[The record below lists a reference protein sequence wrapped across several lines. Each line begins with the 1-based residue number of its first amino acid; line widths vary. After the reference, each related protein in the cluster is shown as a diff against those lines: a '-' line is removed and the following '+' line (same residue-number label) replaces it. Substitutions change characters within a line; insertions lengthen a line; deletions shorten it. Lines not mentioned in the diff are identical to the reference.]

1 MVPMTVQEMAAAG
14 LLKAGVKVRC
24 TGPSDS
30 VYTEGLEYE
39 AKDCASVYDNLH
51 REGEYSSSC
60 NTTSSR
66 FVLVDPPE
74 DATAVVSDGGSSS
87 YYDLPKDATELN
99 DLIEAKGMS
108 FARANIFKACFRMG
122 EKAGTDAI
130 YDINKIIYFA
140 ERMRGMVEKG
150 HKV

>member
-1 MVPMTVQEMAAAG
+1 MDTV
-14 LLKAGVKVRC
+14 K
-24 TGPSDS
+24 
-30 VYTEGLEYE
+30 
-39 AKDCASVYDNLH
+39 
-51 REGEYSSSC
+51 
-60 NTTSSR
+60 
-66 FVLVDPPE
+66 
-74 DATAVVSDGGSSS
+74 SDGGSSS
-87 YYDLPKDATELN
+87 YYGLPVDATELN

-122 EKAGTDAI
+122 EKAGTDII